1 MALAWRSNAD
11 VADPGL
17 GLGSNVERERHLH
30 AGLDALAGFL
40 HDLRCSPVFES
51 EPVGIKSGPFFN
63 LVVSAR
69 TDLPLAERACD
80 SSIEADNGRYAP
92 ERKGLPLDID
102 VLFYGDLVGDF
113 DGLVLPRA
121 EVLKNAFVLWPLS
134 ELAPNL
140 EHPVA
145 RQPLGDLWREARIQQ
160 KLWPAPFEWRG
171 QALTRSAASGL
182 SAFFL
187 VGLECGEARTLQRL
201 AQFRAL
207 QALFHQ
213 RLHADC
219 PRCLRRAEQVGGLRI
234 VALFQAEAAA
244 RVHLAGG
251 DELLETLRA
260 AIHVEALQQLQQ
272 CIRAQ
277 LQRPVGMGVV
287 LAHQARQFLADRAA
301 P

>member
-1 MALAWRSNAD
+1 MSLIP
-11 VADPGL
+11 VYL

-30 AGLDALAGFL
+30 AGLDALTAFL
-40 HDLRCSPVFES
+40 HDLCCSPVFES

-69 TDLPLAERACD
+69 TDLPLAELSLRLKH
-80 SSIEADNGRYAP
+80 IEADNGRYAP

-171 QALTRSAASGL
+171 QALTP
-182 SAFFL
+182 
-187 VGLECGEARTLQRL
+187 EAL
-201 AQFRAL
+201 L
-207 QALFHQ
+207 QAF
-213 RLHADC
+213 
-219 PRCLRRAEQVGGLRI
+219 PRSSL
-234 VALFQAEAAA
+234 
-244 RVHLAGG
+244 
-251 DELLETLRA
+251 
-260 AIHVEALQQLQQ
+260 
-272 CIRAQ
+272 
-277 LQRPVGMGVV
+277 
-287 LAHQARQFLADRAA
+287 
-301 P
+301 